1 MARTLA
7 FGAALTQG
15 PWPCQED
22 GFVVD
27 PAQRLFAVADGFGG
41 RGAGDMAAKLA
52 LAELRGKP
60 AADAAGSEGEGLSPL
75 QRRQRAAFEAANK
88 QILTRNQPRPPGAR
102 GGCSLVL
109 SELDAKGVI
118 TVTQTGACAAFHLR
132 AGRLQAVLVPQAPL
146 REEFQALLPFE
157 ALGLSERLCLETR
170 SFTLESGDL
179 FFLCSGG
186 VDSEAP
192 AFQQALLEQVALRL
206 PGDSLEGLC
215 RHLVENASLSAQSW
229 NRTLL
234 AVEKL

>member
-27 PAQRLFAVADGFGG
+27 PARRIFAVADGFGG

-52 LAELRGKP
+52 LAELRGKT
-60 AADAAGSEGEGLSPL
+60 AEAVAGEEEGASPS
-75 QRRQRAAFEAANK
+75 QRRQRACFEAANK
-88 QILTRNQPRPPGAR
+88 QILTRNQSRPANGK
-102 GGCSLVL
+102 GGCSLVVA
-109 SELDAKGVI
+109 ELDAHGSL
-118 TVTQTGACAAFHLR
+118 TVSQSGACAAFHLR
-132 AGRLQAVLVPQAPL
+132 AGRIVPVILPQAPL
-146 REEFQALLPFE
+146 REEFQALLPQE
-157 ALGLSERLCLETR
+157 ALGLGDRLSLESRTL
-170 SFTLESGDL
+170 SLESGDI
-179 FFLCSGG
+179 FFLCSSG
-186 VDSEAP
+186 VDFEAP

-234 AVEKL
+234 AVEKI